1 MPVDGV
7 NNSEGVRIEQVR
19 EGRRT
24 EDPRVEERRRQDN
37 DEKEAQVI
45 RRATEE
51 EQGGN
56 IDITA

>member
-1 MPVDGV
+1 M